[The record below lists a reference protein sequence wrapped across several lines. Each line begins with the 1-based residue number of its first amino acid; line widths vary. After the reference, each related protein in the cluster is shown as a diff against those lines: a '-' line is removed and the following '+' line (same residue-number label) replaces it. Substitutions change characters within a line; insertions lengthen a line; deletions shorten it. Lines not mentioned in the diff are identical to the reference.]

1 MNQFD
6 CPHCKQPAFTRWDKY
21 LAAKWKILT
30 CPHCE
35 RRVVSQPVVL
45 ACFYLL
51 YLADVIDLS
60 LIAYLA
66 HNLWYVVAM
75 VVVWVILDLFSLYLP
90 LAALRAASAAQPDTA
105 GTGALEQDALH
116 SR

>member
-1 MNQFD
+1 MSRFN
-6 CPHCKQPAFTRWDKY
+6 CPHCKQPAFSAWDKY

-35 RRVVSQPVVL
+35 RRVISLPLLL
-45 ACFYLL
+45 AAYYLL
-51 YLADVIDLS
+51 YLADVLDLS

-66 HNLWYVVAM
+66 HNIWYVVAM
-75 VVVWVILDLFSLYLP
+75 VVFWVILDLFSLYLP
-90 LAALRAASAAQPDTA
+90 LAALRQVKAAQPDESVPYA
-105 GTGALEQDALH
+105 RDALQ